1 MRTTILAYAIAFM
14 GLIMIGG
21 GMWGLFLLVK
31 TSVRPP
37 LRYFAMAIGM
47 ISGGIAMGG
56 LAQALRLLLAI
67 YGELSGSDA
76 RSRTSIHASKRR
88 RRT

>member
-1 MRTTILAYAIAFM
+1 MRTAILAYAIAFM

-21 GMWGLFLLVK
+21 GVWGLFLLVK

-56 LAQALRLLLAI
+56 LAQALRLLVGI
-67 YGELSGSDA
+67 SG
-76 RSRTSIHASKRR
+76 HG
-88 RRT
+88 

>member
-14 GLIMIGG
+14 GLIMIAGG
-21 GMWGLFLLVK
+21 VSGLFLLFK
-31 TSVRPP
+31 TRVRPP

-56 LAQALRLLLAI
+56 LAQALRLLLTLHDRI
-67 YGELSGSDA
+67 G
-76 RSRTSIHASKRR
+76 
-88 RRT
+88 

>member
-21 GMWGLFLLVK
+21 GVWALFLLVK
-31 TSVRPP
+31 TRVRPP
-37 LRYFAMAIGM
+37 LRYFAMAIAM

-56 LAQALRLLLAI
+56 LAQALRLLLTLHDRI
-67 YGELSGSDA
+67 G
-76 RSRTSIHASKRR
+76 
-88 RRT
+88 

>member
-14 GLIMIGG
+14 GFIMIGG
-21 GMWGLFLLVK
+21 GVWGLFLLIK
-31 TSVRPP
+31 MSVRPP

-56 LAQALRLLLAI
+56 LAQALRLLVAI
-67 YGELSGSDA
+67 SG
-76 RSRTSIHASKRR
+76 HG
-88 RRT
+88 

>member
-14 GLIMIGG
+14 GLIVGG
-21 GMWGLFLLVK
+21 VWGLFLLVK
-31 TSVRPP
+31 STVRPP

-56 LAQALRLLLAI
+56 LAQALLLLVGI
-67 YGELSGSDA
+67 IRHG
-76 RSRTSIHASKRR
+76 
-88 RRT
+88 

>member
-14 GLIMIGG
+14 GLIVGG
-21 GMWGLFLLVK
+21 VWGLFLLVK
-31 TSVRPP
+31 MSVRPP

-56 LAQALRLLLAI
+56 LAQALRLLVGLVERI
-67 YGELSGSDA
+67 
-76 RSRTSIHASKRR
+76 
-88 RRT
+88 

>member
-21 GMWGLFLLVK
+21 GLWGLFLLVK
-31 TSVRPP
+31 MSVRPP

-47 ISGGIAMGG
+47 ISGGLAMVG

-67 YGELSGSDA
+67 HG
-76 RSRTSIHASKRR
+76 
-88 RRT
+88 